1 MNWMPLAKQRMN
13 RAFGRVVAG
22 ARPVALASAMAT
34 ACAALLT
41 VLAPQAALAAEAIEP
56 IDTELGRYWNVDQAV
71 PSLSNPLYERKGGFE
86 GSVQL
91 GTIPNDNFY
100 LFYTAGGRVAY
111 YLGDTLAL
119 QGGFQYLMADD
130 SKILT
135 FLKCVPASNNKCS
148 VLTKGAQAAPQMHW
162 NSALDLVYTPFH
174 GKWGIFDKKLTSF
187 DVNFSA
193 GLGII
198 NVDIDESRG
207 NKLPENKTKVGGH
220 WGLGFRFYLSR
231 FLNLQVGYNQYIYQ
245 PQENISFLAPA
256 EFTLGL
262 AYLSK

>member
-1 MNWMPLAKQRMN
+1 MNWMPQATQRMH
-13 RAFGRVVAG
+13 RAFCRLVAAPRRPTAGAAVAAVFAFLVAG
-22 ARPVALASAMAT
+22 F
-34 ACAALLT
+34 
-41 VLAPQAALAAEAIEP
+41 APDAALAAEGAEP
-56 IDTELGRYWNVDQAV
+56 IDTELGKYWNVDQAV

-119 QGGFQYLMADD
+119 QGGFQYLMAED

-148 VLTKGAQAAPQMHW
+148 VLTKGAQAAPLMHW
-162 NSALDLVYTPFH
+162 NGSLDLVYTPFH

-187 DVNFSA
+187 DVNFLA
-193 GLGII
+193 GVGVI

-207 NKLPENKTKVGGH
+207 NKAAENAIKVGGH

-231 FLNLQVGYNQYIYQ
+231 FLNLQLGYNQYIYQ
-245 PQENISFLAPA
+245 PQDNISFLAPA

>member
-1 MNWMPLAKQRMN
+1 MNWMH
-13 RAFGRVVAG
+13 RALRRTIAT
-22 ARPVALASAMAT
+22 ALTMASAWALAGSAA
-34 ACAALLT
+34 
-41 VLAPQAALAAEAIEP
+41 AAESAEP
-56 IDTELGRYWNVDQAV
+56 IDRELGKYWNVDQAV
-71 PSLSNPLYERKGGFE
+71 PSLTNPLYERKGGFE

-119 QGGFQYLMADD
+119 QGGFQYLMAED
-130 SKILT
+130 SNILT
-135 FLKCVPASNNKCS
+135 FLKCVPASGGSCN
-148 VLTKGAQAAPQMHW
+148 VLTRGAQAAPKMNW
-162 NSALDLVYTPFH
+162 TSALDLVYTPFH

-187 DVNFSA
+187 DVNFSG
-193 GLGII
+193 GLGVI

-207 NKLPENKTKVGGH
+207 NKAPVNAVKVGGH
-220 WGLGFRFYLSR
+220 WGIGFRFYLSR
-231 FLNLQVGYNQYIYQ
+231 FLNVQLGYSQYLYK
-245 PQENISFLAPA
+245 PQDNISFLAPA

>member
-1 MNWMPLAKQRMN
+1 MNWMPLAKQH
-13 RAFGRVVAG
+13 VQQ
-22 ARPVALASAMAT
+22 ALSRIAAVSKRHAPLAAAT
-34 ACAALLT
+34 AICAALLAG
-41 VLAPQAALAAEAIEP
+41 LAPGVAKAAEGTEP
-56 IDTELGRYWNVDQAV
+56 IDTELGKYWNVDQAV

-86 GSVQL
+86 GSVQV

-119 QGGFQYLMADD
+119 QGGFQYLMAED

-135 FLKCVPASNNKCS
+135 FLKCVPGSNNKCNK
-148 VLTKGAQAAPQMHW
+148 LTKGAQAAPQMHW

-207 NKLPENKTKVGGH
+207 NKQPENKIKVGGH

>member
-1 MNWMPLAKQRMN
+1 MNWMPKAKQGVQRLLS
-13 RAFGRVVAG
+13 RIGPLPERY
-22 ARPVALASAMAT
+22 ARK
-34 ACAALLT
+34 AALT
-41 VLAPQAALAAEAIEP
+41 VACSVFAGLAPSAAAAADGGEP
-56 IDTELGRYWNVDQAV
+56 IDTELGKYWNMDQAV

-91 GTIPNDNFY
+91 GSIPNDNFY

-135 FLKCVPASNNKCS
+135 FLKCVPASNNNCS

-162 NSALDLVYTPFH
+162 NSALDVVFTPFH

-193 GLGII
+193 GLGVI
-198 NVDIDESRG
+198 NVDIDESKG
-207 NKLPENKTKVGGH
+207 NLDPVNKIKFGGH

-231 FLNLQVGYNQYIYQ
+231 FLNVQLGYNQYIYQ
-245 PQENISFLAPA
+245 PQKNISFLAPA